1 MKTFVLLMV
10 VASCL
15 IGCNS
20 NETNNSET
28 KTGVTL
34 TDEQKQAAASDS
46 SNFTSIQWIDSTSLQ
61 LGSIKKGEVV
71 EVAYR
76 FKNTGD
82 KQLIIT
88 DVTAGCGCTVPEKP
102 KEPYSPG
109 AEGVIKA
116 KFDSKGREG
125 AQRKDVYVT
134 ANTGNT
140 TNHILSFAV
149 EVQKK

>member
-116 KFDSKGREG
+116 KFDSKNQASGVPHT
-125 AQRKDVYVT
+125 KYVT
-134 ANTGNT
+134 VKANTT
-140 TNHILSFAV
+140 PESTHQLRFTV
-149 EVQKK
+149 EST